1 MGRGAQ
7 SKEAGPPS
15 PGTPQPDRARS
26 AEEFTAALRALR
38 IWSGL
43 SYRQLEGKAAA
54 RGDTLAASTMATA
67 LGRATLP
74 REPFVAAFTRACGL
88 SETEVQRWLD
98 ARRRLAMAEQPPG
111 TRTGPVPPEA
121 GEQAPPDTDTDT
133 GSDSADGERRSGRL
147 LGLTR
152 LVAAAVIGAG
162 AALALQT
169 LLVTPSAPHRTS
181 VSARPVRGLAILAVG
196 SWAQIHPARTPRLCM
211 TEGRDR
217 THHYATAIAA
227 QYPCAHADPP
237 HTYIEPVGENL
248 VEIQWHHPKYGVGCL
263 TLLRDGPG
271 RDLIEP
277 RDDCAED
284 DPAQQFQVEPIGPPA
299 SAHFRLRP
307 AATGTCLSVRD
318 QDTDDGA
325 EIVQA
330 RCSGARDQEFLITL
344 QPPA

>member
-1 MGRGAQ
+1 M
-7 SKEAGPPS
+7 
-15 PGTPQPDRARS
+15 
-26 AEEFTAALRALR
+26 RALR

-54 RGDTLAASTMATA
+54 RGDTLASSTMATA

-88 SETEVQRWLD
+88 SEAEVLRWLD

-111 TRTGPVPPEA
+111 PRTDRVPPGA
-121 GEQAPPDTDTDT
+121 DEQAAPDTA
-133 GSDSADGERRSGRL
+133 GADRVPRPRDRRRL
-147 LGLTR
+147 MSLI
-152 LVAAAVIGAG
+152 AAAAIGAG
-162 AALALQT
+162 AALGVQT
-169 LLVTPSAPHRTS
+169 SLSAPPASHRTS
-181 VSARPVRGLAILAVG
+181 MAPRPVQGLAILAVG
-196 SWAQIHPARTPRLCM
+196 SWAQIHPARTPRLCV

-217 THHYATAIAA
+217 THHYATAVAA
-227 QYPCAHADPP
+227 QYPCARAVLPR
-237 HTYIEPVGENL
+237 TYIEPVGENL
-248 VEIQWHHPKYGVGCL
+248 VQIQWHHPKYAIGCL

-284 DPAQQFQVEPIGPPA
+284 DPAQQFRIEPIGPPA

-307 AATGTCLSVRD
+307 AATGQCLSIRD
-318 QDTDDGA
+318 QDTVEGA
-325 EIVQA
+325 EIVQG

-344 QPPA
+344 IPPA